1 MKTFYFISL
10 LVLLNVCCKK
20 EMNHTCEKPMLL
32 RDSVAAPAQM
42 KNELMLQVV
51 PWIDQSLLPKQIGC

>member
-1 MKTFYFISL
+1 
-10 LVLLNVCCKK
+10 
-20 EMNHTCEKPMLL
+20 MNHTCEKPMLL